1 MGGAVRAADLQTLT
15 DPAIAA
21 VHSPRAGGRSPLMDV
36 VVRGTNCDVSDQ
48 ELVRTKLQ
56 RLARVA
62 GETAR
67 AEVEFTA
74 EHPRRAPSAT
84 TCEVTV
90 HLRKGVVRAHA
101 VASDDLSALDQV
113 VDKLEHQL
121 TRRKDR
127 RLTKMRGRHAPPPL
141 IRDPAEIDG
150 LDDDDGDD
158 DDDDDD
164 DGPRIVR
171 VDQDLK
177 PMSPEEAALQLAAL
191 GVEFL
196 VFSNSEN
203 ERAAVLYRRRDGDL
217 GLIEIGR

>member
-1 MGGAVRAADLQTLT
+1 
-15 DPAIAA
+15 
-21 VHSPRAGGRSPLMDV
+21 MDV
-36 VVRGTNCDVSDQ
+36 LVRGTNCDVSDQ

-56 RLARVA
+56 RLVRVA
-62 GETAR
+62 GEAAR

-74 EHPRRAPSAT
+74 EHPRHAPTST

-101 VASDDLSALDQV
+101 AASDDLSALDQV

-121 TRRKDR
+121 ARRKDR
-127 RLTKMRGRHAPPPL
+127 RLTKMRGRHAPAPS
-141 IRDPAEIDG
+141 IRDPDRSDRHDRLDG
-150 LDDDDGDD
+150 LDDDDE
-158 DDDDDD
+158 DD

-171 VDQDLK
+171 VDHDLK
-177 PMSPEEAALQLAAL
+177 PMSAEEAALQLEAL

>member
-1 MGGAVRAADLQTLT
+1 
-15 DPAIAA
+15 
-21 VHSPRAGGRSPLMDV
+21 MDV
-36 VVRGTNCDVSDQ
+36 LVRGTNCDVSDQ

-62 GETAR
+62 GEAAR

-74 EHPRRAPSAT
+74 EHPRHAPTST

-101 VASDDLSALDQV
+101 AASDDLSALDQV

-121 TRRKDR
+121 ARRKDR
-127 RLTKMRGRHAPPPL
+127 RLTKMRGRHAQAPS
-141 IRDPAEIDG
+141 IGDPDEVDRHDRVDGLDG
-150 LDDDDGDD
+150 LDDDDV
-158 DDDDDD
+158 DD

-171 VDQDLK
+171 VDHDLK
-177 PMSPEEAALQLAAL
+177 PMSPEEAALQLEAL